1 MLRKIKRPRPLR
13 CNSLRIVIVLACFAA
28 LGPPPTFRGLTLAP
42 DGGFFQSGV
51 RDRNTINGSEMNK
64 PIDNAGEAILA
75 VELVLVRYKPSLK

>member
-1 MLRKIKRPRPLR
+1 
-13 CNSLRIVIVLACFAA
+13 VQLASHRNRACLLCCSWPAPN
-28 LGPPPTFRGLTLAP
+28 LSGVSLAP